1 MDQIM
6 SQTGRMMQATFDW
19 WQLGWQVA
27 ETMFA
32 AQTVIGRRMTMMG
45 QGFNRTGRMPY
56 AEMSRFVP
64 EKTAAFS
71 KANTGALR
79 AMTAG
84 EVGPLPVAAM
94 DTAVSGTLTMLD
106 LSERMLAASTAWWTP
121 LHAKATSNARRLRKR

>member
-45 QGFNRTGRMPY
+45 QGLNRTGRMPY
-56 AEMSRFVP
+56 A
-64 EKTAAFS
+64 
-71 KANTGALR
+71 
-79 AMTAG
+79 
-84 EVGPLPVAAM
+84 
-94 DTAVSGTLTMLD
+94 
-106 LSERMLAASTAWWTP
+106 
-121 LHAKATSNARRLRKR
+121 